1 MHLACCRWSP
11 LLAGL
16 LIRDLAATTL
26 RMATIKGPSLQDS
39 NLGGLRAA
47 DIARQFADLSVS
59 SNEGAL
65 THSGSQQKN
74 AGNGLLQSAN
84 ELLCSRINKSEQ
96 PLQTQHF
103 TAAGSPRRDI
113 SDEKG
118 NANRE
123 FFANTE
129 QLVTGRHNPIEEGS
143 PPLVEESLHT
153 SSELDV
159 EHAPT
164 KVLNSHRTFEMPLSL
179 TPETDHRPSTSSGSA
194 AMTSGTSPQTDED
207 NFILR
212 TANDVLDNFIQN
224 PELYLQAQQKEDH
237 MIHDYPKKVREFLS
251 GEHNLK
257 EGTPQTALGK
267 KSQQALVDFSQIL
280 DQILSTRIGR
290 LLTSDD
296 HEKLQADQILQ
307 TAGLQSD
314 FHKIAKKVAHISE
327 KILHETGEAGVFH
340 QEPMATF
347 GNFIAKFYHAFF
359 DSLAKR
365 RERGKMIADQ
375 QHGLQV
381 QLASSGDAIREVR
394 KRLDND
400 WIHDMITDESH
411 PGNSESHLD
420 DSESYYSDFDEL
432 SDADSD
438 LDGSHFMDIDWPH
451 I

>member
-1 MHLACCRWSP
+1 MHLACYRWSP

-26 RMATIKGPSLQDS
+26 RMAPMKGTSLQDS

-74 AGNGLLQSAN
+74 AGDGLLQRQTSFVQSYQQIRTTSADAACHCRRSPA
-84 ELLCSRINKSEQ
+84 EILVMKKIYRKFKPRIFREHGTTCDWEAQ
-96 PLQTQHF
+96 PH
-103 TAAGSPRRDI
+103 R
-113 SDEKG
+113 
-118 NANRE
+118 
-123 FFANTE
+123 
-129 QLVTGRHNPIEEGS
+129 EGS
-143 PPLVEESLHT
+143 PPLVEESSLT

-164 KVLNSHRTFEMPLSL
+164 GVLNSHRTLEMPWSL
-179 TPETDHRPSTSSGSA
+179 TPETDHRPQRHA
-194 AMTSGTSPQTDED
+194 APTSGTSPQTDED

-224 PELYLQAQQKEDH
+224 PELYLQPQQKEDH
-237 MIHDYPKKVREFLS
+237 MIHDYSKKVREFLS
-251 GEHNLK
+251 GEHKLK
-257 EGTPQTALGK
+257 EELLRQLSGRK
-267 KSQQALVDFSQIL
+267 VSQQALVDFSQIL
-280 DQILSTRIGR
+280 DQILSMRIGH

-296 HEKLQADQILQ
+296 HEKLQADQVLQ

-314 FHKIAKKVAHISE
+314 FHKIAEKVTHISE
-327 KILHETGEAGVFH
+327 KILRETGEAGVFH

-375 QHGLQV
+375 QRGLQV

-411 PGNSESHLD
+411 PETLNPTWMTLNRTTRT
-420 DSESYYSDFDEL
+420 L
-432 SDADSD
+432 
-438 LDGSHFMDIDWPH
+438 MN
-451 I
+451 